1 MTLLS
6 LMNQQQRSADPWM
19 TDLFDSLFREKT
31 PETAERRWTPAVNIS
46 ESPAAFEIELATPGI
61 NKKDL
66 TIDLEKDLLVLSYE
80 HAKGEEERQ
89 YSRKGFEVRSFNR
102 SFHLPKTVD
111 KEKIE
116 ASYTDGVLRILL
128 NKKEEAVSE
137 PRQIAV
143 K

>member
-1 MTLLS
+1 MTLLN
-6 LMNQQQRSADPWM
+6 LINQQQPSADPWI

-31 PETAERRWTPAVNIS
+31 PETVARQWTPAMNIS

-66 TIDLEKDLLVLSYE
+66 TIDLEKDMLVLSYE
-80 HAKGEEERQ
+80 HAKGEERQ

-116 ASYTDGVLRILL
+116 ASYTDGVLRIRL
-128 NKKEEAVSE
+128 NKKEEVVIE